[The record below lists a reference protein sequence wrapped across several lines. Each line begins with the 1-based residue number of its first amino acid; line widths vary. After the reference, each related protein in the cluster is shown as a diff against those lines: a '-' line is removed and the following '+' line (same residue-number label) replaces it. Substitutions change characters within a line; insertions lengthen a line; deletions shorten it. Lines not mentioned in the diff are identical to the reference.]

1 LSAAGVGTAAV
12 AGWRAQLWSSARRL
26 VPLAWPVFVG
36 QASVLGFGTVDTLLV
51 ARTTTADLA
60 ALAVGAAA
68 FVSIFIGSMGVLL
81 GLSPIVGQFYGA
93 RRLEEAG
100 HQARQ
105 ALFLVLGLALLGST
119 LLAFP
124 QPFLALAHASPEVA
138 LKVRGYLGALALS
151 LPASLLFTVYR
162 SFNTAVSR
170 PLAVMLLQL
179 GGLAL
184 KVPLSMALVFGL
196 PAIGLP
202 GLGVVGCGIATCLA
216 MWTQV
221 GVATL
226 VIHRDPF
233 YAPFR
238 LTGRGALW
246 PDWKALKQHL
256 RLGLPTGAS
265 VLVEVTGFSFMA
277 IFIARLGATSVAGH
291 QLVTNLVSLMFM
303 MPLAM
308 ANATGTLVAQSLGA
322 SRSQDAHRIAWH
334 GLIIG
339 CAVAGVVGLTVLL
352 GREPILRG
360 YTGDPAVI
368 AAALPLMTWVAL
380 FHLADAAQTIAAGV
394 LRAYKIAT
402 VPLVI
407 YVASMWGVGQGGGY
421 LLAFDTSGWVP
432 QALHGAAGYW
442 TASTVA
448 ITLAGGALCGF
459 MAFVLK
465 QPRPSR

>member
-1 LSAAGVGTAAV
+1 MRAAAAP
-12 AGWRAQLWSSARRL
+12 RRRSQLLDSARRL

-36 QASVLGFGTVDTLLV
+36 QVSVLGFGTIDTLLV
-51 ARTTTADLA
+51 ARSTTADLA

-68 FVSIFIGSMGVLL
+68 FISVFIGSMGVLL

-93 RRLEEAG
+93 RDFEAAG

-105 ALFLVLGLALLGST
+105 ALFVALVLAILGST
-119 LLAFP
+119 MLAFP
-124 QPFLALAHASPEVA
+124 GPFLTLARASPEVA
-138 LKVRGYLGALALS
+138 VKVRGYLGALALS

-170 PLAVMLLQL
+170 PKAVMLLQM

-184 KVPLSMALVFGL
+184 KVPLSTALVFGVPALGL
-196 PAIGLP
+196 PA
-202 GLGVVGCGIATCLA
+202 LGVAGCGIATCLA

-221 GVATL
+221 AVAAA
-226 VIHRDPF
+226 VIRRDPF

-238 LTGRGALW
+238 LTGRGPLRPDWAALW
-246 PDWKALKQHL
+246 QHL
-256 RLGLPTGAS
+256 KLGVPTGAS

-277 IFIARLGATSVAGH
+277 IFIARLGATPVAGH

-308 ANATGTLVAQSLGA
+308 ANATGTLVAQNLGA
-322 SRSQDAHRIAWH
+322 GRLGDARRIGWH
-334 GLIIG
+334 GLAIG
-339 CAVAGVVGLTVLL
+339 CGVAGVVGSAVLL
-352 GREPILRG
+352 GRVTILG
-360 YTGDPAVI
+360 LYTRDQAVI
-368 AAALPLMTWVAL
+368 SAALPLVAWL
-380 FHLADAAQTIAAGV
+380 AVFHVADAGQTISASV

-407 YVASMWGVGQGGGY
+407 YVASMWGVGLGGGY
-421 LLAFDTSGWVP
+421 LLAFDTSGVVP
-432 QALHGAAGYW
+432 AALHGAVGYW

-448 ITLAGGALCGF
+448 ITLAAGALCAVMGW
-459 MAFVLK
+459 ALRG
-465 QPRPSR
+465 PRPPRA